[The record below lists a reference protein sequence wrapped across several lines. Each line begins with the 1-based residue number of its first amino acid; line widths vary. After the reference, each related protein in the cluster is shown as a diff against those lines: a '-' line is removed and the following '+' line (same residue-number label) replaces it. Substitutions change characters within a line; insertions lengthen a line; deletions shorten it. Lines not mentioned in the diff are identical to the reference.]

1 MGLSL
6 SLLHY
11 PLITLIFWGVLRLY
25 LKIAIRFRIF
35 DRPNNRSSHN
45 YITIRGGGLLF
56 LVAAI
61 IHSVE
66 HIDIPGKLEFLTG
79 LIIVGVVSFLD
90 DIKPIPA
97 RYRLVVQIFAVTF
110 AFWGVS
116 LFGILPWYAIIG
128 AYILFVG
135 VINAVNFMDGI
146 NGMTG
151 LTALVVLFALQYINR
166 FQVEFAHVDFMRYG
180 MLACVVFLWFNYRRK
195 ALCFAGDVG
204 SVSIAF
210 WIIFLML
217 KLMIET
223 GSGVWILL
231 LAVYGV
237 DTVCTLLH
245 RLATGQSIFRA
256 HQTFFFH
263 ILCLEQGLPQRVVSM
278 LYALAQLAV
287 SAVVIFYWQSL
298 TFAQLALVTL
308 LPLTAI
314 YLTKFLILHRKKGRA
329 SRSVQQPA

>member
-1 MGLSL
+1 M
-6 SLLHY
+6 
-11 PLITLIFWGVLRLY
+11 
-25 LKIAIRFRIF
+25 
-35 DRPNNRSSHN
+35 
-45 YITIRGGGLLF
+45 
-56 LVAAI
+56 VAAI

-66 HIDIPGKLEFLTG
+66 HIDIPGKIHFLMG

-90 DIKPIPA
+90 DLKPVPA
-97 RYRLVVQIFAVTF
+97 RFRLIVQFIAVTF

-116 LFGILPWYAIIG
+116 LFGVLPWYSIVG

-151 LTALVVLFALQYINR
+151 LTALVVLFSLQYVNR
-166 FQVEFAHVDFMRYG
+166 WQVEFAHPDFMRYG
-180 MLACVVFLWFNYRRK
+180 ILASVVFLFYNYRRK

-204 SVSIAF
+204 SVSVAF
-210 WIIFLML
+210 WLIFLML
-217 KLMIET
+217 KLMIAT
-223 GSGVWILL
+223 GTAVWLL
-231 LAVYGV
+231 FLAVYGV

-263 ILCLEQGLPQRVVSM
+263 ILCLEQKIPQRVVSL

-287 SAVVIFYWQSL
+287 SAYVIFFWQTLSLWQLSL
-298 TFAQLALVTL
+298 TVLT
-308 LPLTAI
+308 PLTAI
-314 YLTKFLILHRKKGRA
+314 YLTKFLILHRKKVRE
-329 SRSVQQPA
+329 